1 MSIDRTMFRAIPAV
15 ERVLEEPELRALTA
29 EVPREVIVSEARA
42 LLDAV
47 RAGGEAAIL
56 DALGRGETAPLVAAL
71 AARARARWA
80 AGVTRVI
87 NATGIVLHTNLGRA
101 PLSDAAL
108 RAVVEAARA
117 YSNLEYD
124 VARGER
130 SSRLRHVSGLL
141 AHLAGAEDA
150 LVVNNNAAAM
160 LLAVNTF
167 AAGRE
172 VIVSRGELIEIG
184 DSFRIPDILA
194 KSGANLV
201 EVGTTNRTTP
211 EDYERAIGPRT
222 ALLMKMHRSNFRLE
236 GFVSEA
242 GLDEL
247 AAVAARHDIPLVE
260 DLGSGAIVDLSATGV
275 REARV
280 ADSIARGASLVTAS
294 GDKLLGGPQ
303 AGIVAGRRDLVDAM
317 KRNPLARALRVDKMT
332 LAALEATLKAF
343 FAPDRGREEIPVIRM
358 LSRAAADLEREAR
371 SLAGRIE
378 HSAGADVSANVVASE
393 SEAGGGSQPVTP
405 IPTHAVAVRHRT
417 VSADALAARLRAHA
431 TPIVARIQD
440 DALMLDPRTL
450 LPGDDAEIVAFF
462 SALGR
467 PGEART

>member
-1 MSIDRTMFRAIPAV
+1 MPSDRTTLRAIPSV
-15 ERVLEEPELRALTA
+15 ERILEDPAARGLAA
-29 EVPREVIVSEARA
+29 DVPREVVVSEARA

-47 RAGGEAAIL
+47 RAGGEPAIL

-108 RAVVEAARA
+108 RAVQEAARA
-117 YSNLEYD
+117 YSNLEYG

-130 SSRLRHVSGLL
+130 ESRLRNVGGLL
-141 AHLAGAEDA
+141 AHLAGSEDA
-150 LVVNNNAAAM
+150 LVVNNNAAAV
-160 LLAVNTF
+160 LLAVNTL

-201 EVGTTNRTTP
+201 EVGTTNRTTAD
-211 EDYERAIGPRT
+211 DYARAIGPRT

-242 GLDEL
+242 GVEEL
-247 AAVAARHDIPLVE
+247 AAVAVRHGIPLVE

-275 REARV
+275 REPRI
-280 ADSIARGASLVTAS
+280 ADSVARGASLVTAS

-303 AGIVAGRRDLVDAM
+303 AGIAAGRRDLVAAM

-343 FAPDRGREEIPVIRM
+343 FAPDRGRDEIPVIRM

-371 SLAGRIE
+371 SLAARIE
-378 HSAGADVSANVVASE
+378 HGAGSEISAQVVASE

-405 IPTHAVAVRHRT
+405 IPTHAIALRHR
-417 VSADALAARLRAHA
+417 SLSPDALAARLRAHA

-440 DALMLDPRTL
+440 GAVMIDPRTL
-450 LPGDDAEIVAFF
+450 LPGDDAEIAAFF

-467 PGEART
+467 AGGVRA